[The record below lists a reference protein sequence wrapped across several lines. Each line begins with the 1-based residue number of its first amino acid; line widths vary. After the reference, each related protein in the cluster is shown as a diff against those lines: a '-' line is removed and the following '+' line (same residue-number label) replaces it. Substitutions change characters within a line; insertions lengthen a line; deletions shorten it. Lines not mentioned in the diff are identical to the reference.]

1 MAVDVMLRMK
11 RLRSL
16 WVVVPVLFGIAAA
29 AVAAEMN
36 FPFDQELLLDTAP
49 MRGSKRV
56 PSIEVRSNGVAAIDL
71 WCATGQGSVRLE
83 GTSISIVPYSMQQP
97 TCPPERMQR
106 DAGMLSAL
114 TQITTWRREG
124 DSVVL
129 IGPQVLRYR
138 MSTN

>member
-1 MAVDVMLRMK
+1 
-11 RLRSL
+11 
-16 WVVVPVLFGIAAA
+16 
-29 AVAAEMN
+29 
-36 FPFDQELLLDTAP
+36 
-49 MRGSKRV
+49 
-56 PSIEVRSNGVAAIDL
+56 
-71 WCATGQGSVRLE
+71 
-83 GTSISIVPYSMQQP
+83 MQQP
-97 TCPPERMQR
+97 VCPPERIER